1 MVKKNNKKKTKILP
15 RRFNSVTKDGKITN
29 AQLNNLTCTSKNKS
43 GTTMRITKKTFR
55 DENLPYELF
64 LTARQKPKIKN
75 AFANNMSTYISYT

>member
-1 MVKKNNKKKTKILP
+1 
-15 RRFNSVTKDGKITN
+15 
-29 AQLNNLTCTSKNKS
+29 
-43 GTTMRITKKTFR
+43 MRITKKTFR